1 MGPVCNSKSEVSG
14 DQVALLNGSCPIG
27 MVFDLVEAE
36 SLGSPQTIPSGTY
49 GSLFWTLCLT
59 VLFVGLVY
67 SIFVSLLMTD
77 LTGQTMGTT
86 PSSPLDLTQAHWKVV
101 KDTAH
106 SNSVDVKKYKW
117 VIFCSSEWPSF
128 NMGWPR
134 E

>member
-14 DQVALLNGSCPIG
+14 DQVALLNGSCPIS

-77 LTGQTMGTT
+77 LNGQTMGHFLFFQMVLFQCGLAPGIFT
-86 PSSPLDLTQAHWKVV
+86 PQSDFS
-101 KDTAH
+101 
-106 SNSVDVKKYKW
+106 
-117 VIFCSSEWPSF
+117 
-128 NMGWPR
+128 
-134 E
+134 